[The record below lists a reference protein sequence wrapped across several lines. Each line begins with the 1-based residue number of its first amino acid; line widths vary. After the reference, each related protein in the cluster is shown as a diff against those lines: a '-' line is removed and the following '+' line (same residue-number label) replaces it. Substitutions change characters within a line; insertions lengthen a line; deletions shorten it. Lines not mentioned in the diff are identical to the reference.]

1 MKAIVLVTFCQTH
14 AIKRL
19 VDGDDPASLVILA
32 LLSRDKGALG
42 VHIERLGLEELIT
55 MDTLPALCQQ
65 VRNPTLQNRL

>member
-1 MKAIVLVTFCQTH
+1 M
-14 AIKRL
+14 
-19 VDGDDPASLVILA
+19 DGDDPASLVILA